1 MNPDAFVVPLDL
13 DAIRLRHR
21 RAVDGVPLA
30 LLSAS
35 AADVPQ
41 LASEVEHLRALVL
54 ASQLAN
60 ANLRAAAR
68 AALSAARDGE
78 SEPLAYLTDEL
89 NGEWPASCHDR
100 SRR

>member
-1 MNPDAFVVPLDL
+1 MNPDDSVIPLDL

-21 RAVDGVPLA
+21 QAVEGASLA

-41 LASEVEHLRALVL
+41 LVSAVERLRALVV

-78 SEPLAYLTDEL
+78 CEPLDYLTDEL
-89 NGEWPASCHDR
+89 NGEWPASRYYR

>member
-1 MNPDAFVVPLDL
+1 MNPEHSVDL

-21 RAVDGVPLA
+21 RAVDGAPVA

-41 LASEVEHLRALVL
+41 LVSEVERLRAQLLV
-54 ASQLAN
+54 SQLAN

-89 NGEWPASCHDR
+89 TGQWPASRRDR

>member
-1 MNPDAFVVPLDL
+1 MNLDNSVDL

-21 RAVDGVPLA
+21 QAVDGASLA
-30 LLSAS
+30 SLSAS

-41 LASEVEHLRALVL
+41 LVSEVQRLRALVL

-60 ANLRAAAR
+60 ANLRAGAR

-78 SEPLAYLTDEL
+78 PDPLAYLTDEL
-89 NGEWPASCHDR
+89 TGEWPESRHDR
-100 SRR
+100 TRR